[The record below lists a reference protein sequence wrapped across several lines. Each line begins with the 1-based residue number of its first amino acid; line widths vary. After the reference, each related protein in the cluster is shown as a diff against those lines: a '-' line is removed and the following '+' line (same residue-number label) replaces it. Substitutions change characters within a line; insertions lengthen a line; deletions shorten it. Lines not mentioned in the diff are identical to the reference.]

1 MENNEFYNKIAE
13 DSKQTLIQL
22 LSEAGHGKTSSLRT
36 IVQYIKDKYPEI
48 EFVIFDVSQAWYHNA
63 PVSYRQLITPEKLY
77 SGLYEKVTD
86 CVYEMGMLNKD
97 ERRAFVGAFIK
108 TYYDERYNAKLEG
121 RLDEYSNLLFIF
133 EEANTYFGSYSLKQN
148 DIYTPVFVDY
158 VSVGRNYKLRG
169 FLVATVEVGEV
180 STNIR
185 RRSRKIYGRLESE
198 SDLAKIRRKDKE
210 LGSYLKEIPKY
221 HFVYYAGK
229 PYHSGN
235 IPDLVNNTPIDYVVI
250 RPEVAAENEDA
261 GFNWG
266 SFWKYAFVAWFFYTL
281 GWLFSYTP

>member
-1 MENNEFYNKIAE
+1 MKNNEFYNKIAE

-36 IVQYIKDKYPEI
+36 IVQYVKDKYPEI

-63 PVSYRQLITPEKLY
+63 PVTHRQLITPEKLY
-77 SGLYEKVTD
+77 ATQYDKITD

-97 ERRAFVGAFIK
+97 ERRAFVGEFVK
-108 TYYDERYNAKLEG
+108 TYYDERYQAGLDG
-121 RLDEYSNLLFIF
+121 RLDDYSNLMFVF

-169 FLVATVEVGEV
+169 FLIATVEVGEV

-198 SDLAKIRRKDKE
+198 SDLAQIRRRDKE
-210 LGSYLKEIPKY
+210 LGVYLKEIPKY
-221 HFVYYAGK
+221 HFVYYSRKA
-229 PYHSGN
+229 YHSGN
-235 IPDLVNNTPIDYVVI
+235 IPDAVRHQPVDYVINRPI
-250 RPEVAAENEDA
+250 RGSEVDLVE
-261 GFNWG
+261 GKKTPW
-266 SFWKYAFVAWFFYTL
+266 WRYAVVAIVFYTL
-281 GWLFSYTP
+281 GWLLC